1 MKIIIILIDIID
13 PSGITNIAM
22 RILFSTILFSLLF
35 LHAPHRLYS
44 QDNDAKKA
52 RADLVRIL
60 DRNVRWPMVLA
71 DKKISAVFSLRI
83 NFSASDSITKIEV
96 SSFFPKEMAPYLTN
110 PDIYKGINWQA
121 IFGKAIKEEHSL
133 IIPFVAYDPME
144 NNATFYE
151 YTVEDLF
158 VYPGE
163 EKSFV
168 NAIIM
173 QTYPLKYRPG
183 MK

>member
-1 MKIIIILIDIID
+1 
-13 PSGITNIAM
+13 M
-22 RILFSTILFSLLF
+22 RAIFSIILFSLFF
-35 LHAPHRLYS
+35 LHASHKLYA
-44 QDNDAKKA
+44 QDNDAKKV

-60 DRNVRWPMVLA
+60 DRNIRWPMALA

-83 NFSASDSITKIEV
+83 NFSESDSITKIEV
-96 SSFFPKEMAPYLTN
+96 SKFFPKEMAPYLTN
-110 PDIYKGINWQA
+110 PNIYTGINWQA
-121 IFGKAIKEEHSL
+121 IFGKKVKEEHSL
-133 IIPFVAYDPME
+133 IIPFVAYNPME

-163 EKSFV
+163 DKGFV
-168 NAIIM
+168 NAIVM

-183 MK
+183 LK

>member
-1 MKIIIILIDIID
+1 MRVIL
-13 PSGITNIAM
+13 
-22 RILFSTILFSLLF
+22 STILFILF
-35 LHAPHRLYS
+35 LLHAPQKLYS
-44 QDNDAKKA
+44 QDNDAKKV
-52 RADLVRIL
+52 RADLVRVL
-60 DRNVRWPMVLA
+60 DRNVRWPMALA

-83 NFSASDSITKIEV
+83 TLSASDSITKIDV
-96 SSFFPKEMAPYLTN
+96 SQFFPKEMAPYLTN

-121 IFGKAIKEEHSL
+121 IFGKGIKEEHSL

-163 EKSFV
+163 DKGFV

-173 QTYPLKYRPG
+173 QTYPLKYRQG